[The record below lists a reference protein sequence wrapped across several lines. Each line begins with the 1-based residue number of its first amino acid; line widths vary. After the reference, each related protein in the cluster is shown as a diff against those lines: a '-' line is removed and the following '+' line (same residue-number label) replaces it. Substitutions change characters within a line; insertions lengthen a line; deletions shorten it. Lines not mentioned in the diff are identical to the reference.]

1 MTLPNNLDSE
11 KKFAY
16 IKGDIDVDMSVQYLS
31 TGANRQTAV
40 ADWGKRDTLAFGAD
54 INIALWS
61 PKVSERAFQMANKMS
76 ANQSK

>member
-1 MTLPNNLDSE
+1 
-11 KKFAY
+11 
-16 IKGDIDVDMSVQYLS
+16 MSVQYLS

-61 PKVSERAFQMANKMS
+61 PKVSEHAFQMRT
-76 ANQSK
+76 